1 MKRRFVTLTPLPI
14 PLPQAGE
21 GDSVSLC
28 ELHVNMDRRARGFTL
43 IELLVALV
51 ILALLS
57 VAGYRGLDAVLQTRE
72 HLAQETRKW
81 QHLAFFFSRLEQDVA
96 QAIHRPVQDQNG
108 LTQPE
113 WIGRAVV
120 VADDEAQLAFTRAGT
135 PGESEKMLAPQRI
148 GYRLQQGTIIM
159 LRWPYPDQAPRSEPV
174 RYPLLE
180 EVSEFHLRYLDLNGN
195 WLEQWPPGGQI
206 GTLPMGLE
214 VALKLVS
221 GEQITRV
228 FALQ

>member
-1 MKRRFVTLTPLPI
+1 M
-14 PLPQAGE
+14 A
-21 GDSVSLC
+21 DY
-28 ELHVNMDRRARGFTL
+28 RGFTL

-57 VAGYRGLDAVLQTRE
+57 VAGYSGLNAVLQTRE

-96 QAIHRPVQDQNG
+96 QAIHRPVQDQGG

-113 WIGRAVV
+113 WIGRTVI
-120 VADDEAQLAFTRAGT
+120 VADDEAELIFTRAGI
-135 PGESEKMLAPQRI
+135 PGEGEKMLAPQRI
-148 GYRLQQGTIIM
+148 GYRLQQGAIIL
-159 LRWPYPDQAPRSEPV
+159 LRWPYPDQAPRAEAI

-180 EVSEFHLRYLDLNGN
+180 GVREFRLRHLDGYGN
-195 WLEQWPPGGQI
+195 WLDQWPPGGQA
-206 GTLPMGLE
+206 GALPMALE
-214 VALKLVS
+214 VAVTLVS
-221 GEQITRV
+221 GEKITRV

>member
-1 MKRRFVTLTPLPI
+1 MH
-14 PLPQAGE
+14 
-21 GDSVSLC
+21 SYS
-28 ELHVNMDRRARGFTL
+28 RGFTL

-57 VAGYRGLDAVLQTRE
+57 IAGYSGLNAVLQTRE

-81 QHLAFFFSRLEQDVA
+81 QHLALFFSRVEQDVA
-96 QAIHRPVQDQNG
+96 QAIHRPAQDQGG
-108 LTQPE
+108 LLQPE

-120 VADDEAQLAFTRAGT
+120 VADDEAQLMFTRAGI

-148 GYRLQQGTIIM
+148 GYRLQQGSIFM
-159 LRWPYPDQAPRSEPV
+159 LRWPYPDQAPHTEPV

-180 EVSEFHLRYLDLNGN
+180 DVREFHLRHLDINGN
-195 WLEQWPPGGQI
+195 WQEQWPTGGQA
-206 GTLPMGLE
+206 GTLPMALE
-214 VALKLVS
+214 ATVTLAS
-221 GEQITRV
+221 GEKITRV